1 MDQIGGS
8 SSSSSI
14 SHRRE
19 SAFDPESNM
28 SEHLPQMLGSD
39 KITSEEKIIL
49 KNFHSRAAVRLQ
61 QIFDSKRHCDRF
73 IYTIRGS
80 ILEAS
85 RVSSDEGVSSFESL
99 FHDTLRDMQVYFIYF
114 YIYLYTNLC

>member
-1 MDQIGGS
+1 MDQIGGSS

-19 SAFDPESNM
+19 SAYDPRSNVC
-28 SEHLPQMLGSD
+28 EHLSQMLGCD
-39 KITSEEKIIL
+39 EITYEEKLIL

-73 IYTIRGS
+73 ICTIRGS
-80 ILEAS
+80 NREAS
-85 RVSSDEGVSSFESL
+85 SVSSDESVSTFETL
-99 FHDTLRDMQVYFIYF
+99 FHDTLKDIQVLFF
-114 YIYLYTNLC
+114 NVHNLNLC